1 MPKLIDRYVI
11 KELFDPFI
19 FGLLSFSLILSASMV
34 MFELVRAVVLQ
45 GMPLLIALKI
55 FIFRLP
61 SVMVYIF
68 PMATLLAALLGFAR
82 LSKDSEVTA
91 FRAGGISLNR
101 LIYPVIAFGIAISLI
116 NLVFSE
122 IVVPQAN
129 TAARNLVIESALEK
143 APKIQENVFVPEFN
157 RGALRRVFYAKKLEN
172 SVLKSVIVQEF
183 SNGILSQIINAKEAL
198 WDPEKKTWLFKNGII
213 YILSEDGEY
222 KHLIRF
228 DEQSVAIKF
237 SPEEIFRDDSKPEEM
252 SIIALRRHIELKEK
266 MGEKVTGAKIHLNLK
281 IAIPFASLVF
291 VLLGAP
297 LGLSPRRASSS
308 IGLGL
313 SIIVV
318 FAYYVAMFF
327 GMALGELE
335 LISPSLAAWLPNI
348 ITALIS
354 WYFINKA
361 NQC

>member
-1 MPKLIDRYVI
+1 M
-11 KELFDPFI
+11 
-19 FGLLSFSLILSASMV
+19 
-34 MFELVRAVVLQ
+34 
-45 GMPLLIALKI
+45 
-55 FIFRLP
+55 
-61 SVMVYIF
+61 
-68 PMATLLAALLGFAR
+68 
-82 LSKDSEVTA
+82 
-91 FRAGGISLNR
+91 
-101 LIYPVIAFGIAISLI
+101 
-116 NLVFSE
+116 
-122 IVVPQAN
+122 
-129 TAARNLVIESALEK
+129 IESALEK